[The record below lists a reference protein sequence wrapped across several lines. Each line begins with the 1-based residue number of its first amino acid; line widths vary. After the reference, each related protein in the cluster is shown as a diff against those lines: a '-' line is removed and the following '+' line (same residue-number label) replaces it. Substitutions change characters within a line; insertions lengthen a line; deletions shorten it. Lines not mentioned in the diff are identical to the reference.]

1 MPQTPIINDL
11 NMFDTL
17 SFSQKMQ
24 KAGMTEILANEMAF
38 TLRDM
43 NVGHFNTLL
52 TRQEFKNFEK
62 EIRIEMENL
71 VTKTE
76 FKNFEKEI
84 RIEMENLVT
93 KTEFKNF
100 EKEIRFEIE
109 EVRGEVKEIR
119 DEMKNLVT
127 KTEFQN
133 FEKEMRKEIE
143 YIHDD
148 IQEIRVEFKN
158 EIEKMVTKTEFN
170 TKIKN
175 LELNIT
181 IKMGAIMAAGIGIL
195 TMIIKM

>member
-1 MPQTPIINDL
+1 MLQSPLINDL

-76 FKNFEKEI
+76 FQNFEKEI
-84 RIEMENLVT
+84 RFEIENLVT

-100 EKEIRFEIE
+100 EK
-109 EVRGEVKEIR
+109 
-119 DEMKNLVT
+119 
-127 KTEFQN
+127 
-133 FEKEMRKEIE
+133 
-143 YIHDD
+143 
-148 IQEIRVEFKN
+148 EIRVEFKN